1 MTYIAEQPVTKHL
14 WDNENIFGLKKLK
27 YSFFHFLGHSEE
39 PIKSAST
46 SLKDFRS
53 NVNDLLQVEEIEL
66 SPPKKARYNT
76 KSPHLT
82 VYEKS
87 LEFQRKNN
95 AATYKQLQDYGNV
108 SIDEDFS
115 PIGKTRS
122 ATKKTTSTP
131 KSHSKTSTPK
141 SQPKIVVVPFEDHGQ
156 RNEQNTV
163 S

>member
-1 MTYIAEQPVTKHL
+1 M
-14 WDNENIFGLKKLK
+14 
-27 YSFFHFLGHSEE
+27 
-39 PIKSAST
+39 
-46 SLKDFRS
+46 
-53 NVNDLLQVEEIEL
+53 LQVEEIEL

-95 AATYKQLQDYGNV
+95 AATYKQLQDYGDV

-122 ATKKTTSTP
+122 ATKKTSTP

-141 SQPKIVVVPFEDHGQ
+141 SQPKIVVPFVDHGE
-156 RNEQNTV
+156 RIEQNTV

>member
-1 MTYIAEQPVTKHL
+1 M
-14 WDNENIFGLKKLK
+14 
-27 YSFFHFLGHSEE
+27 
-39 PIKSAST
+39 
-46 SLKDFRS
+46 
-53 NVNDLLQVEEIEL
+53 
-66 SPPKKARYNT
+66 
-76 KSPHLT
+76 T

-95 AATYKQLQDYGNV
+95 AATNKQLQDYGNV

-141 SQPKIVVVPFEDHGQ
+141 SQSKIVVVPFVDHGQ
-156 RNEQNTV
+156 QNEQNTV